1 QPVTADNISSISTE
15 RLRAQLLQKQ
25 TELTATIQ
33 AFEEYK
39 QVTKKQRVELESE
52 KRYLD
57 KSNMH
62 LENILEA
69 TNTYKKQEVSQLNRI
84 HVETIKILTTPT
96 KAYNLRFRRHSGG
109 LASPEHLNRDEGG
122 LMDDIGNE
130 QPPPEMTE
138 MACEAL
144 TEELQQVQMKSS
156 KLLQQIA
163 KLEEQVAVMSQDSSR
178 MDKVLSAERAGR
190 STAHLSLQE
199 ILRSEIRDLRL
210 VLQSS
215 DKELAAVKAELSLG
229 QGEQQKEMG
238 QLSST
243 LITTQLQLDNVQLEW
258 EQLLEQHRGLQ
269 DSFDQLQ
276 AETRFEADQARQQL
290 QDSQQEATSLR
301 AQITVSNHANLEQNL
316 ALAKETVNALEQ
328 KIEQDKGAMVDLFNQ
343 TRDLRSE
350 LSEKEENLAQLSG
363 DIKDLTAKHNTVTS
377 EREEVREQ
385 NSRMQTKLQDLKEEV
400 GKMITSSRI
409 EVELLQDETLYA
421 TEEVE
426 RLTKVLDEQNG
437 LLQTFQE
444 QANQKDA
451 AIQNLQQ
458 QVKEQEEAIEKVTQ
472 NGGFNPLLEGTVT
485 PKPLLRTP
493 CTPRSFIADQELESC
508 HSSMVSM
515 EILLMEH
522 NSERASKNE
531 EIQRLKTQLSDI
543 QGLLE
548 EFYRNPNQLEQNGN
562 TNGEQLNETIKQ
574 AMLKDLQEELAEKRT
589 LTQKLSDA
597 LNKLQAQE
605 SMFAQSQTSVQ
616 ELTSQ
621 LRDRCLELRE
631 LSLKEQ
637 EQEKL
642 LNEVEILRKQVDHL
656 SEENGKLVGHHN
668 HKQRIEYLVKLKR
681 ENTKLQEDNEKLRSE
696 ISLLRDV

>member
-1 QPVTADNISSISTE
+1 
-15 RLRAQLLQKQ
+15 
-25 TELTATIQ
+25 
-33 AFEEYK
+33 
-39 QVTKKQRVELESE
+39 
-52 KRYLD
+52 
-57 KSNMH
+57 
-62 LENILEA
+62 
-69 TNTYKKQEVSQLNRI
+69 
-84 HVETIKILTTPT
+84 
-96 KAYNLRFRRHSGG
+96 
-109 LASPEHLNRDEGG
+109 
-122 LMDDIGNE
+122 
-130 QPPPEMTE
+130 
-138 MACEAL
+138 
-144 TEELQQVQMKSS
+144 MKSS

-199 ILRSEIRDLRL
+199 SIDSLQRTLEAEQRAGGVLRSEIRDLRL

-243 LITTQLQLDNVQLEW
+243 LITTQLQLDNAGVGSSSWSNTGASRIPLTSCRQ
-258 EQLLEQHRGLQ
+258 RPG
-269 DSFDQLQ
+269 
-276 AETRFEADQARQQL
+276 FEADQARQQL

-301 AQITVSNHANLEQNL
+301 AQITVSNHANIEQNL

-363 DIKDLTAKHNTVTS
+363 DITDLTAKHNTVTS

-400 GKMITSSRI
+400 GKMMTSSRI
-409 EVELLQDETLYA
+409 EDETLYA

-458 QVKEQEEAIEKVTQ
+458 Q
-472 NGGFNPLLEGTVT
+472 
-485 PKPLLRTP
+485 TP

-548 EFYRNPNQLEQNGN
+548 EFYRNPTSWSRMGIQMGQSSKAIVFPISISVVEDIS
-562 TNGEQLNETIKQ
+562 EQLNETIKQ
-574 AMLKDLQEELAEKRT
+574 AMLKDLQEELAEK
-589 LTQKLSDA
+589 
-597 LNKLQAQE
+597 AQE

-681 ENTKLQEDNEKLRSE
+681 ENTKLQEVRKSCY
-696 ISLLRDV
+696 